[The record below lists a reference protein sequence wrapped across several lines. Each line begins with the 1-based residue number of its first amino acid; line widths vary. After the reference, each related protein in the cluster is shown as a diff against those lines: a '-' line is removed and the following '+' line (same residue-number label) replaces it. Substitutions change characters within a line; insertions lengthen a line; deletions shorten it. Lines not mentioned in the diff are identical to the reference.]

1 MKNLRKIGLAAGLA
15 IVLGAAGLIGSCAMR
30 STSTGTTTDADVP
43 LGTVERKDVQV
54 RVTAMGELRS
64 TKTGTIMTPP
74 IAGGTLQIVHLLKT
88 GTPVKAG
95 EVVVEFDPSEQ
106 EYNLAQSRSDYEQA
120 EEAIVKAKDDAAV
133 QTAQDKTALLKAQY
147 AVRQAEL
154 DVSKNEIVSVID
166 GKKNQLAL
174 DEAKRALAQ
183 LQDDIKSHSALNQ
196 ASIEVSEEKAN
207 KAKLAMAQAQKNIDD
222 MRVKSPID
230 GLVVVLQNSQA
241 AGGMFFSGMTL
252 PDFQEGDQVRPG
264 NAIAQ
269 VLDIGQMEL
278 VAKVSE
284 RDRGNIKVGQPVE
297 VHVDGMPERAYPGTV
312 KSIAGMTSGGFFD
325 DDPSHKF
332 DVTVIIDHPD
342 DRLRP
347 DFGARV
353 AIEGDQL
360 QHVLCVPRQAVF
372 EKDGKQIVYVRAGG
386 SFEQREIK
394 VEDVTAGVAVIE
406 GLKEGTQVALV
417 DPVKQSNAPKS
428 AAGGST
434 PALGGTP

>member
-1 MKNLRKIGLAAGLA
+1 MAAGLSTLM
-15 IVLGAAGLIGSCAMR
+15 IAASLIGSCAMR
-30 STSTGTTTDADVP
+30 STSTTSDADIP
-43 LGTVERKDVQV
+43 LGTVQRTNVQV

-95 EVVVEFDPSEQ
+95 DVVVDFDPSEQ

-120 EEAIVKAKDDAAV
+120 EEAIVKAKDDAEV
-133 QTAQDKTALLKAQY
+133 QAAQDKTALLKARY

-154 DVSKNEIVSVID
+154 DVSKNAIVSAID
-166 GKKNQLAL
+166 AKKNQLAL
-174 DEAKRALAQ
+174 DEAHRALAQ

-207 KAKLAMAQAQKNIDD
+207 KAKLAMTQAQKNIDD
-222 MRVKSPID
+222 MQVKSPID
-230 GLVVVLQNSQA
+230 GLVVVLQNESA
-241 AGGMFFSGMTL
+241 SGGIYFGGMTL
-252 PDFQEGDQVRPG
+252 PDYQEGDQVRPG

-269 VLDIGQMEL
+269 VMDIGQMEL

-297 VHVDGMPERAYPGTV
+297 VHVDGMPERAYQGTV
-312 KSIAGMTSGGFFD
+312 KNIAGMTSGGFFD
-325 DDPSHKF
+325 DDPSHKI
-332 DVTVIIDHPD
+332 DVTVNINHPD

-353 AIEGDQL
+353 EIEGDQL
-360 QHVLCVPRQAVF
+360 QHVLCLPRQAVF
-372 EKDGKQIVYVRAGG
+372 EKDGKQIVYVRSGG
-386 SFEQREIK
+386 SFEQQEIR
-394 VEDVTAGVAVIE
+394 VRDVTEGVAVIE
-406 GLKEGTQVALV
+406 GLKEGAQVALV
-417 DPVKQSNAPKS
+417 DPVKQSKS
-428 AAGGST
+428 AASPAAGPT
-434 PALGGTP
+434 PALGGGR

>member
-1 MKNLRKIGLAAGLA
+1 MVAGLTT
-15 IVLGAAGLIGSCAMR
+15 VLVAAGLIGSCAMR
-30 STSTGTTTDADVP
+30 STSTRTTSDTEVP
-43 LGTVERKDVQV
+43 LGTVQRTNVQV

-64 TKTGTIMTPP
+64 TKTETIMTPP

-88 GTPVKAG
+88 GTQVKAG
-95 EVVVEFDPSEQ
+95 DVVVEFDPSEQ

-120 EEAIVKAKDDAAV
+120 EEAIVKAKDDAEV
-133 QTAQDKTALLKAQY
+133 QAAQDKTALLKAQY

-154 DVSKNEIVSVID
+154 DVSKNAIVSAID
-166 GKKNQLAL
+166 AKKNQLAL
-174 DEAKRALAQ
+174 DEANRALTQ
-183 LQDDIKSHSALNQ
+183 LEDDIKSHSALNQ

-222 MRVKSPID
+222 MKVKSPID
-230 GLVVVLQNSQA
+230 GLVVVQQNPDAS
-241 AGGMFFSGMTL
+241 GGFYFGGMTL

-264 NAIAQ
+264 NAIAL

-297 VHVDGMPERAYPGTV
+297 VRVDGMPERAYQGTV
-312 KSIAGMTSGGFFD
+312 KNIAGMTSGGFFD

-332 DVTVIIDHPD
+332 DVTVKINQPD

-353 AIEGDQL
+353 VIEGDQL
-360 QHVLCVPRQAVF
+360 QRVLCVPRQAVF
-372 EKDGKQIVYVRAGG
+372 EKDGKQIVYVKAGG
-386 SFEQREIK
+386 SFEQREVK

-406 GLKEGTQVALV
+406 GLKEGAQVALV
-417 DPVKQSNAPKS
+417 DPVKQSNAATS
-428 AAGGST
+428 AAGG
-434 PALGGTP
+434 PARTLGGAP